1 MFRVGDEVALD
12 FVLDGTPTAEVERPD
27 GTTSPLTPVPVG
39 DGVRVSFTA
48 DQAGRHVVVCAT
60 ATKTQ
65 VEVVNVHSARP
76 RAIASLAELKEHMN
90 MTDTQHDDELREHLE
105 AATLVVEQ
113 HTGQVIARRTVSGE
127 RHRVGRRRPLV
138 LKQVPVVSVES
149 VTARSGST
157 PPLDEIEVIAETGE
171 VRPTECGAELYGD
184 IVVDYVAGHPEVPQ
198 NFILATLIIA
208 AHLYELQHPPAPG
221 IAGYGIQGAVD
232 DSLSSSSRGFAI
244 PNKALEL
251 LGGRPPSIA

>member
-1 MFRVGDEVALD
+1 RSRAAGGRERLGRDRPRRGSGVSRGPRHRAGEGDHGAPDNAAPEEPGGRVMFRVGDEVALD

-157 PPLDEIEVIAETGE
+157 PPLDEIEVIAETG
-171 VRPTECGAELYGD
+171 
-184 IVVDYVAGHPEVPQ
+184 
-198 NFILATLIIA
+198 
-208 AHLYELQHPPAPG
+208 
-221 IAGYGIQGAVD
+221 
-232 DSLSSSSRGFAI
+232 
-244 PNKALEL
+244 
-251 LGGRPPSIA
+251 